1 MIHPRFKL
9 MLAAFLVT
17 AGSMLSL
24 SVPVFAASPVVAD
37 FNSDACGGVTAVAGG
52 SCSGATASSDI
63 SRVIKASLNILSA
76 VAGVAAV
83 VVVVI
88 SGLRL
93 ITANGDSS
101 SVASARSGLIYAL
114 AGLVIVAV
122 AQAIVH
128 YVLNRVQHG

>member
-1 MIHPRFKL
+1 MPAAVL
-9 MLAAFLVT
+9 PQLLAAAA
-17 AGSMLSL
+17 AGPL
-24 SVPVFAASPVVAD
+24 PAA
-37 FNSDACGGVTAVAGG
+37 
-52 SCSGATASSDI
+52 I
-63 SRVIKASLNILSA
+63 SQRVIKASLNILSA